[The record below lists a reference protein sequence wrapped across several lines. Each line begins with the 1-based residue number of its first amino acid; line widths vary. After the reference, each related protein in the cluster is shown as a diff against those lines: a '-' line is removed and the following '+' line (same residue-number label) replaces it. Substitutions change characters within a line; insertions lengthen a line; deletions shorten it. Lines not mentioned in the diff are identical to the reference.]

1 MSLVLPKC
9 NSKLRNNGT
18 LQDTYKISNS
28 LCNVSLFSKKRE
40 REWAFITLLGV
51 FSPFIVIILGNCFQN
66 PTTLLLYYSLFWWN
80 QRRMN

>member
-1 MSLVLPKC
+1 MVHYRIHIRFQIVYVTFHSF
-9 NSKLRNNGT
+9 
-18 LQDTYKISNS
+18 Q
-28 LCNVSLFSKKRE
+28 KKRE